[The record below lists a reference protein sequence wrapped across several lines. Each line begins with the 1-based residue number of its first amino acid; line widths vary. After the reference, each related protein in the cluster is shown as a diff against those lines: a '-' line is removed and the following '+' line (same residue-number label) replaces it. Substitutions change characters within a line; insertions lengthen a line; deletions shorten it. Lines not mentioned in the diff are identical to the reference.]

1 MSDLSDLFKMHFTQY
16 ASYVILERAIPHVL
30 DGLKPVQRRLLW
42 TLFRMD
48 DGKMHKVANI
58 AGRTMALHPHGD
70 APIVEALVVLA
81 NKGFLIETQGNFGN
95 PLTGDPHAAARYIEA
110 RLSPLAKEVLFNT
123 DLMTFHDSYDG
134 REQEPDVLAAKI
146 PLLLLHGVD
155 GIAVGMT
162 TKIFP
167 HNFCE
172 LLEAQIAILND
183 RPFSLFPDF
192 ISGGTMDASNYQD
205 GQGFIVL
212 RATIDIINDKTLLI
226 KEICPSTTTE
236 TLIRSIENAAKR
248 GFIKIDSI
256 QDFSTDLP
264 HIEIKLPK
272 GVYAKDLLQPLYA
285 HTECQVILTSRP
297 TVIYQGKPWET
308 SISAILHLHT
318 ETLQNYLQKELLLL
332 EDVLNRELYHK
343 TLEYLFIKHKLYDAV
358 RSTLSKRKTSPSASA
373 IHTAV
378 LDALTPF
385 LGKLP
390 PPDKQATTQLS
401 SLTIKKILCFDE
413 NIYEKELLSLEKKR
427 SCVQKDL
434 SQLKK
439 YTILYIKKLLDT
451 YKHLGQRKT
460 RMVKFK
466 DLPSEKTLFHKKE
479 KELAVIEQGD
489 DSF

>member
-1 MSDLSDLFKMHFTQY
+1 MSDLSDLFKTHFTQY

-134 REQEPDVLAAKI
+134 REQEPDILAAKI

-167 HNFCE
+167 HNFCD

-183 RPFSLFPDF
+183 QPFSLLPDF
-192 ISGGTMDASNYQD
+192 PPGGTMDASDYQD
-205 GQGFIVL
+205 GLGSIVL

-248 GFIKIDSI
+248 GIIKIDSI

-272 GVYAKDLLQPLYA
+272 GIYAKDLLRPLYT

-297 TVIYQGKPWET
+297 TAIYQGKPWET
-308 SISAILHLHT
+308 TISEILRLQT
-318 ETLQNYLQKELLLL
+318 KTLQNYL
-332 EDVLNRELYHK
+332 
-343 TLEYLFIKHKLYDAV
+343 
-358 RSTLSKRKTSPSASA
+358 
-373 IHTAV
+373 
-378 LDALTPF
+378 
-385 LGKLP
+385 
-390 PPDKQATTQLS
+390 
-401 SLTIKKILCFDE
+401 KK
-413 NIYEKELLSLEKKR
+413 NYS
-427 SCVQKDL
+427 
-434 SQLKK
+434 
-439 YTILYIKKLLDT
+439 Y
-451 YKHLGQRKT
+451 
-460 RMVKFK
+460 
-466 DLPSEKTLFHKKE
+466 
-479 KELAVIEQGD
+479 
-489 DSF
+489 